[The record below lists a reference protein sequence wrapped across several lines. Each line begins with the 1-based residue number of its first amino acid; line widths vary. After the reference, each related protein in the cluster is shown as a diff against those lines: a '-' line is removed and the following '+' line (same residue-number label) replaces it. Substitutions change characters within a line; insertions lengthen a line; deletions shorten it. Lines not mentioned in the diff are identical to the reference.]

1 MTMKKYLSIIAAL
14 VLMLLV
20 AIPVSAQ
27 GEFEPTERGV
37 IPTIADLQERSCPAG
52 STLFKDEF
60 PNFTGGGSGGFI
72 EKSFNVD
79 GLIVKVIL
87 TYDADNTFSF
97 EIVDGTISRLYV
109 KGSILL
115 QYDYNPPVSWDAG
128 LHGTVGG
135 GGYQDVSHL
144 DLCLSST
151 PPTPTPTNTA
161 TATATDTPTNTPT
174 NTATATATDTPTN
187 TPTNTATATPTDTPT
202 NTPTPTPTDT
212 ATATPTNTATP
223 TPTDTPTNT
232 PTNTPTSTPTNTPTS
247 TPTPDPGDG
256 CTPGY
261 WRQSQH
267 FDSWVGFTTNQTLES
282 VFNVP
287 DSFGLD
293 NHSLVQALQFNGGSG
308 NKGAA
313 QTLLRAAVAALLNSA
328 NSNVDYP
335 LTTDQVIEAVN
346 AALTGNRN
354 AMLTLAAQLDSYNN
368 LGCPLN

>member
-27 GEFEPTERGV
+27 GELEPTERGV

-79 GLIVKVIL
+79 GSIVKVIL

-115 QYDYNPPVSWDAG
+115 QYDYPAPVSWDAG

-135 GGYQDVSHL
+135 GGYQDISHL

-174 NTATATATDTPTN
+174 
-187 TPTNTATATPTDTPT
+187 
-202 NTPTPTPTDT
+202 PTPTDT

-223 TPTDTPTNT
+223 TPTDTATAT
-232 PTNTPTSTPTNTPTS
+232 PTNTPTPTATNTPTN

-335 LTTDQVIEAVN
+335 LTTDQVIAAVN